1 MSKEGERQSVLRT
14 TKVRTA
20 LKGDNSWIQR
30 REQENLE
37 KDEEEKP
44 WVAEVRA
51 NRSNGVFEETSP
63 VSSPT
68 TNVPQPISDTE
79 KPKTPASG
87 YLIRG
92 VFKKTDSKPTSTSNS
107 STNGYAG
114 INSFKKKPSETY
126 KKIAPHTIRSSN
138 EKTVQSEPTL
148 SPDEMEKRTEAAS
161 SVLKGSAANRRSY
174 VMSAAKKYESSE
186 KPDSSAE
193 MGISFVAKRV
203 DISDDDDTTASVKSV
218 PVQSVKSNTE
228 PVVKEVKPAAPE
240 IKSQPK
246 PVTETKPT
254 TQTKITAEA
263 IATPESKPALENT
276 TQPKT
281 ASEPKPAL
289 QPKPATETT
298 TVAETKPT
306 AQTKTVTEPKPA
318 TEPKAAETKPAIE
331 TKTETKPAAQT
342 RIATE
347 PKPTSEPKPAE
358 TKPTATEPK
367 PTSEPK
373 PAETKPTATEPKPT
387 SEPKPAETKPTATEP
402 KTTSEPKPAETKP
415 TTKTEP
421 KPAIETKTKTETK
434 PATQTTTATESKL
447 VVETKP
453 TTQTTT
459 ATDPKPT
466 SEPKPAETKPTTKI
480 EPKPAIETKTVTD
493 TKTETK
499 PTTQTTA
506 TESKLEVET
515 KSTIK
520 TTILS
525 DPKPTSEPKA
535 LEPKPAKAVEPK
547 PATETKPAA
556 EIKPTTQTTPA
567 TDPKPTSE
575 PKPVTETKPKPEAKS
590 AAQLKA
596 APESKPEPV
605 PEKSLSDT
613 LISFSTEP
621 ASSLPQTNKTNKPL
635 DLLADD
641 LIPFSTPTTRTSTD
655 YTYSRKT
662 LIEDFKSSG
671 PADSGVDLLSQDL
684 LTDNSSLPQTNKTN
698 KPLDLLADD
707 LIPFSTPTT
716 RTSTDYTY
724 SRKTLIEDFK
734 SSDDDFDPIPISSEP
749 TKSLEW
755 YSPPKPDSSSTD
767 TFSHFQ
773 HPVDLVADVPPDV
786 LVSLAEDVIPIDT
799 KSDWKKDMDSYKT
812 ITKTVESSVQEN
824 LPESEPKKNFVYVK
838 EYVDNSCLDG
848 SSSDYVSST
857 TSNYSYSSPSYYSRR
872 EMTPCTYC
880 GEMVGNDAKITI
892 EHLNISCHPSCFKC
906 GICSKPMGDL
916 LYNMFLHRGTVHC
929 ESCYSN
935 VL

>member
-68 TNVPQPISDTE
+68 ANVPQPISDTE

-148 SPDEMEKRTEAAS
+148 SPDEMDKRTEAAS

-218 PVQSVKSNTE
+218 PVQS
-228 PVVKEVKPAAPE
+228 
-240 IKSQPK
+240 
-246 PVTETKPT
+246 
-254 TQTKITAEA
+254 
-263 IATPESKPALENT
+263 
-276 TQPKT
+276 
-281 ASEPKPAL
+281 
-289 QPKPATETT
+289 
-298 TVAETKPT
+298 
-306 AQTKTVTEPKPA
+306 
-318 TEPKAAETKPAIE
+318 
-331 TKTETKPAAQT
+331 
-342 RIATE
+342 
-347 PKPTSEPKPAE
+347 
-358 TKPTATEPK
+358 
-367 PTSEPK
+367 
-373 PAETKPTATEPKPT
+373 
-387 SEPKPAETKPTATEP
+387 
-402 KTTSEPKPAETKP
+402 
-415 TTKTEP
+415 
-421 KPAIETKTKTETK
+421 
-434 PATQTTTATESKL
+434 
-447 VVETKP
+447 
-453 TTQTTT
+453 
-459 ATDPKPT
+459 
-466 SEPKPAETKPTTKI
+466 
-480 EPKPAIETKTVTD
+480 
-493 TKTETK
+493 
-499 PTTQTTA
+499 
-506 TESKLEVET
+506 
-515 KSTIK
+515 
-520 TTILS
+520 
-525 DPKPTSEPKA
+525 
-535 LEPKPAKAVEPK
+535 
-547 PATETKPAA
+547 
-556 EIKPTTQTTPA
+556 
-567 TDPKPTSE
+567 
-575 PKPVTETKPKPEAKS
+575 
-590 AAQLKA
+590 
-596 APESKPEPV
+596 
-605 PEKSLSDT
+605 LSDT

-621 ASSLPQTNKTNKPL
+621 A
-635 DLLADD
+635 
-641 LIPFSTPTTRTSTD
+641 
-655 YTYSRKT
+655 
-662 LIEDFKSSG
+662 
-671 PADSGVDLLSQDL
+671 
-684 LTDNSSLPQTNKTN
+684 
-698 KPLDLLADD
+698 
-707 LIPFSTPTT
+707 
-716 RTSTDYTY
+716 
-724 SRKTLIEDFK
+724 

-773 HPVDLVADVPPDV
+773 HPVDLVADPINQDILCLSDSVPPDV

-857 TSNYSYSSPSYYSRR
+857 TSNYSYSSPSYYSR
-872 EMTPCTYC
+872 
-880 GEMVGNDAKITI
+880 
-892 EHLNISCHPSCFKC
+892 
-906 GICSKPMGDL
+906 
-916 LYNMFLHRGTVHC
+916 
-929 ESCYSN
+929 
-935 VL
+935 